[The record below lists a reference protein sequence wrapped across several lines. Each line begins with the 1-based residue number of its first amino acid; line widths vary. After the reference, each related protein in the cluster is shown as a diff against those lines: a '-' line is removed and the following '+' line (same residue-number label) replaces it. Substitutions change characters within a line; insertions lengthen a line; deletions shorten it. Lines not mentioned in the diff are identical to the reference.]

1 MPRGEKGKVTP
12 LRDWTEQSYGIENGR
27 AVSSLEGS
35 GNMGNDAKG
44 KGRQIPGGVEAMNK
58 HGSAD
63 KGRKEFGGSN
73 NIERRSP
80 ERHRD

>member
-1 MPRGEKGKVTP
+1 MPKGEKGKVTP

-27 AVSSLEGS
+27 AVSSLEES
-35 GNMGNDAKG
+35 GNMGNDARG
-44 KGRQIPGGVEAMNK
+44 KGRQIPSGVEALNK

-63 KGRKEFGGSN
+63 PGRVKRGGSDLP
-73 NIERRSP
+73 ERRSP